1 MLLELPVGYQDV
13 ASAEDYSAIR
23 ARLRGPSKVVNLHR
37 PAPQRPS
44 IDENA
49 HVVAYREFLAA
60 KAVQCSSPRGYMRF
74 RCFELGF
81 CFDDLI
87 SKSRKR
93 DHVAVRHQII
103 AEVKERFEHLSFPQL
118 ARLFGG
124 LDHTSIIYAMK
135 KHGYQ
140 TGGHYRLSA
149 ETVAA
154 IREMYAAGATSKQI
168 AAHFGCAANT
178 VRMHVEPG
186 FKDRQRE
193 WNRISRENAK
203 RISSKGNPHD
213 AA

>member
-1 MLLELPVGYQDV
+1 MLLELPVDHLDY
-13 ASAEDYSAIR
+13 ASAADYREIR
-23 ARLRGPSKVVNLHR
+23 TRLRGPSKVVNLHR
-37 PAPQRPS
+37 PAPQRPA

-49 HVVAYREFLAA
+49 HVLAYREFVAA
-60 KAVQCSSPRGYMRF
+60 KAIQCSSPRGYMRF
-74 RCFELGF
+74 RCFEIGF
-81 CFDDLI
+81 SFDDLI

-93 DHVAVRHQII
+93 AHVAVRHKII
-103 AEVKERFEHLSFPQL
+103 AEVKERFDHLSFPQL

-149 ETVAA
+149 ATVAA
-154 IREMYAAGATSKQI
+154 IREMHAAGATSKEIGQ
-168 AAHFGCAANT
+168 HFGCAANT

-203 RISSKGNPHD
+203 RISSKAKD
-213 AA
+213 AAL